1 MLTFYIF
8 LSWRTLW
15 KSNRQNTKNFS
26 AWAALLLKKRMPSQI
41 CVLHCAGSRQVSP
54 KVVICKLFISA
65 NLAQFQNL
73 FYNIP
78 IHTHL
83 EICAVKTL
91 VAERSA
97 QWSRKRGHVHEL
109 ETLERLPHFTKCGTK
124 SLSNSG
130 SLAVSQ
136 AEFCSFLY
144 LCARPRQP
152 FGTNA
157 EQLRD
162 SPQHYGEDL
171 PVIFRIQ
178 CSIDQSHVG
187 MNHLFDYVHS
197 HNRKMG
203 EVAGCPQ

>member
-1 MLTFYIF
+1 
-8 LSWRTLW
+8 
-15 KSNRQNTKNFS
+15 
-26 AWAALLLKKRMPSQI
+26 MPSQI

-91 VAERSA
+91 VAVRSA

-136 AEFCSFLY
+136 AEFCSFVVFMCKTQTALWDQCRATERFSST
-144 LCARPRQP
+144 LWRRLTCNFQN
-152 FGTNA
+152 TM
-157 EQLRD
+157 
-162 SPQHYGEDL
+162 QH
-171 PVIFRIQ
+171 R
-178 CSIDQSHVG
+178 SIACRYESS
-187 MNHLFDYVHS
+187 F
-197 HNRKMG
+197 
-203 EVAGCPQ
+203 